1 MTESVEVAIVGG
13 GQAGLAT
20 SWYLSQAGV
29 DHVVLEAGR
38 VAETW
43 RSRRWDSFCLVTPNM
58 SVRLPGATYSGP
70 DPDGFM
76 SRAELVAFFESWVAS
91 FDPPLNEKSHVGHVE
106 ADSNGRFLLSL
117 DGRQM
122 HARTVVVASGSY
134 HKAHRPAG
142 AESLPATLHQVLAE
156 DYGSPAKLPPGNV
169 LIVGSGQTGCQLAEE
184 LHEAGRKVFLACG
197 RCPWIPRRLDG
208 HDLVWWLIESG
219 FMDRTPDK
227 LPSPAARLV
236 GNPQATGHGGGRDLH
251 YRTLHELGVELLGR
265 FVGADG
271 SAIHFAD
278 DLAAS
283 VDFGDARWA
292 EIRGSIDA
300 LCAKT
305 GMRQPEYEIP
315 APMRIKTR
323 ASLDVARD
331 GIGSVIW
338 TSGYRPEYGWVRF
351 PVFDDMGFP
360 IQVDGRTNVPGLYFV
375 GVHFLR
381 KLKSAILYGVGEDA
395 QVVAE
400 QIVGARA

>member
-1 MTESVEVAIVGG
+1 MTDSVEVAIVGG

-43 RSRRWDSFCLVTPNM
+43 RTRRWDSFCLVTPNWA
-58 SVRLPGATYSGP
+58 VKLPGIEYSGG

-76 SRAELVAFFESWVAS
+76 TLAELIAFFEGWAAS
-91 FDPPLNEKSHVGHVE
+91 FKPPVQGGCHVSSLE
-106 ADSNGRFLLSL
+106 AGP
-117 DGRQM
+117 DGKFALTVGDRRM
-122 HARTVVVASGSY
+122 RANSVVVASGAY
-134 HKAHRPAG
+134 QKAHRPAG
-142 AESLPATLHQVLAE
+142 ADALPRSLHQVFAE
-156 DYGSPAKLPPGNV
+156 DYRNPDSLPPGNV

-197 RCPWIPRRLDG
+197 RCPWIPRRLAG

-219 FMDRTPDK
+219 FMDRTSDK

-251 YRTLHELGVELLGR
+251 YRTLHAKGVVLLGR
-265 FVGADG
+265 FAGAEG
-271 SAIHFAD
+271 SAIHFSD

-292 EIRGSIDA
+292 DVMGFIDA
-300 LCAKT
+300 LCART
-305 GMRQPEYEIP
+305 GMRQPQYEIP

-331 GIGSVIW
+331 GIGTVIW
-338 TSGYRPEYGWVRF
+338 TSGYRPEYAWVKL
-351 PVFDDMGFP
+351 PVFDQMGFP
-360 IQVDGRTNVPGLYFV
+360 IQTDGATAVPGLYFV
-375 GVHFLR
+375 GVHWLR
-381 KLKSAILYGVGEDA
+381 KTKSSILYGVGEDA
-395 QVVAE
+395 EVVTN
-400 QIVGARA
+400 QILGTRK